1 MALSNWQGC
10 PPPTK
15 KLLSGRY
22 VTLEKLDAG
31 KHGDGLF
38 GASTT
43 PDASKQFTWLFES
56 VPADRAAFAPWLEK
70 AAASS
75 DPLFYAVIDKASGKV
90 AGRQALMR
98 IDSVH
103 GVIEIGSILWNSLV
117 ARKPAATEA
126 LYLFMRHAFEDLG
139 YRRFEWKCHN
149 LNEPSK
155 LAALRFGFSFEGIFR
170 QHMVLKGANRDTA
183 WYSIIDSEWPRLKRA
198 YEAWLDPLNFDATGM
213 QKQKLADLIASAI

>member
-1 MALSNWQGC
+1 MDLSYWQGC
-10 PPPTK
+10 QPPTG

-22 VTLEKLDAG
+22 VTLEKLDAE
-31 KHGDGLF
+31 KHCDGLF
-38 GASTT
+38 EASTT
-43 PDASKQFTWLFES
+43 PDASKQFTWLFEA

-103 GVIEIGSILWNSLV
+103 GVIEIGSILWNGLV
-117 ARKPAATEA
+117 SRKPAASEA
-126 LYLFMRHAFEDLG
+126 LYLFMHHAFEELG

-198 YEAWLDPLNFDATGM
+198 YEAWLDPSNFDANGM
-213 QKQKLADLIASAI
+213 QKQKLADLIASAV